1 MDRIDLAKLIPCLE
15 QQDFPPGEIL
25 FRKGD
30 PGDSLYIIV
39 NGKVRV
45 FLGEML
51 DEIKE
56 LNTMGHG
63 DCIGEM
69 ALLTGEPRS
78 ATVQSITEL
87 TTLKLTKECFDEL
100 LKKHHSLT
108 LHFAGILAN
117 RLAAR
122 DSGPAYETPGTLT
135 SEEPEGKEFPPVSG
149 KAIGP
154 GILSNRK
161 FQIILLMSIVCAIAG
176 LLLHSARVIPVH
188 IILVELLVV
197 AAFLWSFDIV
207 PYHAVSIALP
217 MFTVLF
223 GVSKPEQAFSGFSK
237 PYWFLALGVF
247 ALSAAIFRTGLLYR
261 MALLIMRRFPP
272 HYLGQSFALAL
283 SGFILTPL
291 IPSAYGRSILAS
303 PIALTMSETMLLKK
317 GSPGTIG
324 IAMACLLGFG
334 HMSFMFMNGTAECA
348 FVLGLLPTNAGH
360 PVTWG
365 SWLKAA
371 FPLGIIFFFLSYL
384 TIIFLYRPKKS
395 TELNADVIEAQ
406 IKTLGPMS
414 GKEMISLFTIIL
426 SVVGFATEPWHH
438 VDEAW
443 IAMLAF
449 LIVFATSVIDEQAI
463 RTDIDWSFLIAL
475 GAMVGFG
482 DILTESGLA
491 AMIVSVI
498 KPYLEIFSN
507 SKVLFLM
514 AFSMVVHLLRFAL
527 PLSPGLLVSMLAI
540 MPILSSIGIDP
551 LVSGLVALISS
562 NPWVLRQQN
571 SIYRA
576 VWKATGGKIFNHED
590 TLGMALLHM
599 VIVAVAVGL
608 SVPYWEYLGLIR

>member
-1 MDRIDLAKLIPCLE
+1 
-15 QQDFPPGEIL
+15 
-25 FRKGD
+25 
-30 PGDSLYIIV
+30 
-39 NGKVRV
+39 
-45 FLGEML
+45 
-51 DEIKE
+51 
-56 LNTMGHG
+56 
-63 DCIGEM
+63 
-69 ALLTGEPRS
+69 
-78 ATVQSITEL
+78 
-87 TTLKLTKECFDEL
+87 
-100 LKKHHSLT
+100 
-108 LHFAGILAN
+108 
-117 RLAAR
+117 
-122 DSGPAYETPGTLT
+122 
-135 SEEPEGKEFPPVSG
+135 
-149 KAIGP
+149 
-154 GILSNRK
+154 
-161 FQIILLMSIVCAIAG
+161 
-176 LLLHSARVIPVH
+176 
-188 IILVELLVV
+188 
-197 AAFLWSFDIV
+197 
-207 PYHAVSIALP
+207 
-217 MFTVLF
+217 
-223 GVSKPEQAFSGFSK
+223 
-237 PYWFLALGVF
+237 
-247 ALSAAIFRTGLLYR
+247 
-261 MALLIMRRFPP
+261 
-272 HYLGQSFALAL
+272 
-283 SGFILTPL
+283 
-291 IPSAYGRSILAS
+291 
-303 PIALTMSETMLLKK
+303 
-317 GSPGTIG
+317 
-324 IAMACLLGFG
+324 
-334 HMSFMFMNGTAECA
+334 MSFMFMNGTAECA